1 MEHSEQ
7 ELLTLLQQNDPRG
20 YEILIEEYADLV
32 FRAAY
37 RVTQNEQDAEDV
49 LQETFLSVYRNA
61 EKFRGD
67 SKFSSW
73 LYRIASNTALDLLRR
88 RERKEGEDVSFHD
101 AEDEDG
107 ELDEPADA
115 NAPQPEETL
124 LQSESLE
131 EVRAALDAMPAK
143 LRSAYLLYM
152 ADGLSLPEVAQELG
166 IQLSAAKLRVHRA
179 RLFMT
184 EYFQQDKVEEK

>member
-88 RERKEGEDVSFHD
+88 RKRKEGEDVSFHD

-184 EYFQQDKVEEK
+184 EYFQPDKVEEK

>member
-1 MEHSEQ
+1 MEYSEK

-73 LYRIASNTALDLLRR
+73 LYRITSNTALDLLRR
-88 RERKEGEDVSFHD
+88 RKRKEGADVSFHD

-107 ELDEPADA
+107 NFDEPADA

-152 ADGLSLPEVAQELG
+152 ADGLSLPEVAEELG